1 MFNKLKQKVNEE
13 YSNDLTPTH
22 KSLTNGRKA
31 SQTSSEPSHSN
42 DESQSIKESTAEK
55 GNKEIRHNG
64 SNDSSPLSA
73 IKNSDSKASTENVAD
88 KNQDLKKLNQSLLD
102 HIDVLTV
109 CLILNLSMND
119 YFPRIT
125 SAFMFKE

>member
-13 YSNDLTPTH
+13 FSNDLTPN

-31 SQTSSEPSHSN
+31 SQTSSEQSHSN
-42 DESQSIKESTAEK
+42 DESQITKESTSEK
-55 GNKEIRHNG
+55 GSLNEKKSHNSIREASNVENG
-64 SNDSSPLSA
+64 SIDSTISPT
-73 IKNSDSKASTENVAD
+73 IKKSDSKASTESGVD

-109 CLILNLSMND
+109 N
-119 YFPRIT
+119 
-125 SAFMFKE
+125 